1 MTNRVMARMQS
12 GALIYMADIILN
24 LTIVASG
31 IALLML
37 GVILFAS

>member
-12 GALIYMADIILN
+12 GALIYMADVILN
-24 LTIVASG
+24 LMIMASG

-37 GVILFAS
+37 GVVLFAI